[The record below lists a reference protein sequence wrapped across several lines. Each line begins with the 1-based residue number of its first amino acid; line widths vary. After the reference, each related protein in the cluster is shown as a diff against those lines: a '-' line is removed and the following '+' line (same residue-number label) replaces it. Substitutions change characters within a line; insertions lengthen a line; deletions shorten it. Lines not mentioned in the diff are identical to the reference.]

1 MKTAK
6 ITIDETAKTARV
18 HNFLGFTE
26 DWNEIVLPHDR
37 EAVKSLREAGYSIE
51 FDSDD
56 I

>member
-18 HNFLGFTE
+18 HNFLGFTK
-26 DWNEIVLPHDR
+26 DGDEIVLPYDR
-37 EAVKSLREAGYSIE
+37 EAVKSLREAGYDVE
-51 FDSDD
+51 LDSDD